1 MLAGEFTLK
10 PLLLAETH
18 CPDAPNALQD
28 PGEELWNG
36 TGLLWILDGL
46 DEVVDPEAR
55 RKVSQAVQ
63 RALKNRTADWFLV
76 TCRFAGYFRNEVPLG
91 DRFVEFHVRPLSDD
105 QVRRF
110 VNDWFAAAYPKL
122 IPEAGEAQRRA
133 KRDSE
138 ELLEILARPA
148 YQAGRLRELCTNP
161 LLLTIL
167 CVVFQEERKLPTG
180 RADLYDHCV
189 RVLLEHWRKDV
200 YSSGLGTRVAPY
212 DGKVARA
219 VLARVAW
226 WMHGVNDRSAVG
238 VDDLIA
244 QAAEGLVGAS
254 PEAGLG
260 LDGTRF
266 VERMR
271 DESGMLALSPGG
283 QIGFLHLTFQEYLAA
298 EYVATEGL
306 VQAGMIRQLAERA
319 HEGWWR
325 EVTLLSLRYTRAFNE
340 AFFRELLAAG
350 MAESQPDLAE
360 DCLRE
365 AAHFTP
371 EPFLEVL
378 RNPAAPAPRVAGVLR
393 LLRERAA
400 QVPGLVSEATRLV
413 DSPDAAIRGFAREI
427 VAREGGV
434 LETVSVP
441 GEVATSVVNADVQV
455 DATSGVT
462 FLRIPKGRF
471 WMGGG
476 RFEDESPRHQVEIA
490 QDFWLGKYPVTNEQY
505 RRFLDSPGCRVKR
518 PAYFDDRRFN
528 QPEQPVVGVRWDDA
542 VAYCEW
548 VGGRLPTESEWEYA
562 CRARTDTKHTEYW
575 FGDAEEQLEEYAW
588 YGKNSRG
595 QSHPVGTKPA
605 NPWGLHDMHGNVWEW
620 CEDLFDAQAY
630 RDRVE
635 RALVK
640 QRGLT
645 GNQCAKLSR
654 EQLAEHLEDLMVPL
668 DAGPA
673 AGSSRVL
680 RGGSWFSVA
689 DACRSAD
696 RAHDAPENRSGLIG
710 FRVCRGGESEV
721 ARRPRD

>member
-1 MLAGEFTLK
+1 
-10 PLLLAETH
+10 
-18 CPDAPNALQD
+18 
-28 PGEELWNG
+28 
-36 TGLLWILDGL
+36 
-46 DEVVDPEAR
+46 
-55 RKVSQAVQ
+55 
-63 RALKNRTADWFLV
+63 
-76 TCRFAGYFRNEVPLG
+76 
-91 DRFVEFHVRPLSDD
+91 
-105 QVRRF
+105 
-110 VNDWFAAAYPKL
+110 
-122 IPEAGEAQRRA
+122 
-133 KRDSE
+133 
-138 ELLEILARPA
+138 
-148 YQAGRLRELCTNP
+148 LRELCTNP

-200 YSSGLGTRVAPY
+200 YTSGLGTRVAPY

-400 QVPGLVSEATRLV
+400 QVPGLVSEAEQLV

-434 LETVSVP
+434 LESVSVP
-441 GEVATSVVNADVQV
+441 GEVGAPAVNADVQV
-455 DATSGVT
+455 DPASGVT
-462 FLRIPKGRF
+462 FVRIPAGLF
-471 WMGGG
+471 WMGGD
-476 RFEDESPRHQVEIA
+476 RHDDERPRHRVEISRE
-490 QDFWLGKYPVTNEQY
+490 FWLGKYPVTNAEY
-505 RRFLDSPGCRVKR
+505 RRFLESPGCRVKR
-518 PAYFDDRRFN
+518 PLYFDDRRFN
-528 QPEQPVVGVRWDDA
+528 QPEQPVVGVSWSEA
-542 VAYCEW
+542 AAFCAW
-548 VGGRLPTESEWEYA
+548 VGGRLPTETEWEYA
-562 CRARTDTKHTEYW
+562 CRAGTETEYW
-575 FGDAEEQLEEYAW
+575 FGDAEKQLQDYGW
-588 YGKNSRG
+588 YERNSGG
-595 QSHPVGTKPA
+595 QSHPVGAKPA

-620 CEDLFDAQAY
+620 CEDWFAESAY
-630 RDRVE
+630 RERIE

-640 QRGLT
+640 QQR
-645 GNQCAKLSR
+645 LSR
-654 EQLAEHLEDLMVPL
+654 KELADLSPTKLLELMRDASVPL

-680 RGGSWFSVA
+680 RGGSWSYFA
-689 DACRSAD
+689 FACRSAY
-696 RAHDAPENRSGLIG
+696 RSRNAPERRDCYIG

>member
-1 MLAGEFTLK
+1 
-10 PLLLAETH
+10 
-18 CPDAPNALQD
+18 
-28 PGEELWNG
+28 
-36 TGLLWILDGL
+36 
-46 DEVVDPEAR
+46 
-55 RKVSQAVQ
+55 
-63 RALKNRTADWFLV
+63 
-76 TCRFAGYFRNEVPLG
+76 
-91 DRFVEFHVRPLSDD
+91 
-105 QVRRF
+105 
-110 VNDWFAAAYPKL
+110 
-122 IPEAGEAQRRA
+122 
-133 KRDSE
+133 
-138 ELLEILARPA
+138 
-148 YQAGRLRELCTNP
+148 
-161 LLLTIL
+161 
-167 CVVFQEERKLPTG
+167 VFQEERKLPTG

-200 YSSGLGTRVAPY
+200 YTSGLGTRVAPY

-226 WMHGVNDRSAVG
+226 WMHGVNDRSAVN
-238 VDDLIA
+238 VED
-244 QAAEGLVGAS
+244 LVGVAGQALINAS

-260 LDGTRF
+260 SDGQQF

-271 DESGMLALSPGG
+271 NESGILALSSGG

-306 VQAGMIRQLAERA
+306 VQPGMIQQLATRA

-340 AFFRELLAAG
+340 VFFRELLAAG

-365 AAHFTP
+365 AAHSTP
-371 EPFLEVL
+371 EPFLELL
-378 RNPAAPAPRVAGVLR
+378 RNPTAPAPRVAGVLR

-471 WMGGG
+471 WMGGN
-476 RFEDESPRHQVEIA
+476 RHNDERPRHRVEIA
-490 QDFWLGKYPVTNEQY
+490 EDFWLGKYPVTNAQY
-505 RRFLDSPGCRVKR
+505 RRFLESPGCRVKR

-528 QPEQPVVGVRWDDA
+528 QPEQPVVGVTWA
-542 VAYCEW
+542 EAAAYCEW

-562 CRARTDTKHTEYW
+562 CRAGTDTKHTEYW
-575 FGDAEEQLEEYAW
+575 FGDAEEQLQEYAW
-588 YGKNSRG
+588 YSENSAG
-595 QSHPVGTKPA
+595 QSHPVGVKPA
-605 NPWGLHDMHGNVWEW
+605 NLWGLYDMGGNVWEW
-620 CEDLFDAQAY
+620 CVDRFDKRAY

-635 RALVK
+635 RALMQK
-640 QRGLT
+640 SGLSR
-645 GNQCAKLSR
+645 NECAKLSL
-654 EQLAEHLEDLMVPL
+654 EQLAEHLGDLAVSL

-673 AGSSRVL
+673 EGSSRAL
-680 RGGSWFSVA
+680 RGGSWSSNA
-689 DACRSAD
+689 YACRSACRYPD
-696 RAHDAPENRSGLIG
+696 PPDASQNIG